1 MAVPDLYAFMKP
13 VLKCLSMDDR
23 TPVRNLAGLVC
34 GRMQFSSNELSEK
47 FPSGNSKVDSRIY
60 TALEY
65 LSHAELVERPER
77 GHYKLSPE
85 GQAVL
90 DRNLDE
96 INLRFL
102 KQYPSFANW
111 WSRTKPEPTPL
122 ADSPSR
128 DSQSHNGQATEAL
141 SESSEE
147 EIEAKL
153 ARQELMP
160 QELKHRPKRVVETAI
175 DSLRQAIRDITQL
188 LEEEVLKVLREL
200 PPAFCEKAVVDLLV
214 AMGYGGSNA
223 ESGITTGG
231 TGDQGI
237 DGVIQEDPLGL
248 SKVYIQVKR
257 YAAKNRVGSSDLRN
271 FVGAIDQAGTM
282 KGVFVTTSSFT
293 DGARTVARQTSKNV
307 ILIDGKELASLMV
320 QHGVGVR
327 MASIYK
333 VKRIDRDYFSVE

>member
-1 MAVPDLYAFMKP
+1 
-13 VLKCLSMDDR
+13 
-23 TPVRNLAGLVC
+23 
-34 GRMQFSSNELSEK
+34 MQFSSDELSEK

-65 LSHAELVERPER
+65 LYHAELVERPER
-77 GHYKLSPE
+77 GYYKLSLE

-90 DRNLDE
+90 DSNPAE

-102 KQYPSFANW
+102 KQYPSFAKW
-111 WSRTKPEPTPL
+111 WFVTNPPPTAP
-122 ADSPSR
+122 ADSPPV
-128 DSQSHNGQATEAL
+128 DSQSHNEQAIEVLPESPEGQIEDMLVTEEPML
-141 SESSEE
+141 Q
-147 EIEAKL
+147 KPKHKP
-153 ARQELMP
+153 RQ
-160 QELKHRPKRVVETAI
+160 VAETAI

-188 LEEEVLKVLREL
+188 LEEEILKQLREL

-214 AMGYGGSNA
+214 AMGYGGSNP

-231 TGDQGI
+231 SGDQGI

-257 YAAKNRVGSSDLRN
+257 YAAKNRVGSSDIRN

-293 DGARTVARQTSKNV
+293 GGARSVARQTSKNV
-307 ILIDGKELASLMV
+307 ILIDGKELVSFMV

-327 MASIYK
+327 TDSIYR
-333 VKRIDRDYFSVE
+333 VKRIDRDYFSLE